1 MTRKIL
7 LTIVIMSSLKLTAQE
22 VTGVDF
28 TIENDHV
35 NVVYDLSAAANS
47 ITLFIDKGDQMWREL
62 KNVSGDVGT
71 NISSGHNKIVW
82 DLLSE
87 YPDGISADVRFL
99 VQPNYST
106 PSLDDIDF
114 TKCPQRFNK
123 SDGIIWGTKAYFC
136 KMNYSKKY
144 AGDLR
149 KGTLATATDNISY
162 SGQVME
168 YNFLS
173 KEWRKMNIR
182 PSFSARVPR
191 NTHNGTFPSPSI
203 PYSFHFQV
211 DNDGNLWF
219 YGELVALKL

>member
-28 TIENDHV
+28 TIENDRV

-106 PSLDDIDF
+106 PSLDDIDL
-114 TKCPQRFNK
+114 TKCPFNK
-123 SDGIIWGTKAYFC
+123 SDGIIWGTKAYFGREI
-136 KMNYSKKY
+136 NYSKKY

-149 KGTLATATDNISY
+149 KGTLATATDNISF

-168 YNFLS
+168 YDFLS
-173 KEWRKMNIR
+173 KEWRTLDIS

-191 NTHNGTFPSPSI
+191 KTHNGTFPEPRIPSF
-203 PYSFHFQV
+203 YLYV
-211 DNDGNLWF
+211 DNDGNLRF
-219 YGELVALKL
+219 YGYLVAQKL